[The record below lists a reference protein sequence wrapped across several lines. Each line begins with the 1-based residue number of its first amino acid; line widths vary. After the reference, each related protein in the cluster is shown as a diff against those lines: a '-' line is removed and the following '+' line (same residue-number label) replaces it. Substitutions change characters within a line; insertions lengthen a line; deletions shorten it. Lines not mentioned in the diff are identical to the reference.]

1 MYDELMEQNENE
13 TNTKLRLTEAMQ
25 KYGKRFKD
33 NKLNILNAPCASGKT
48 YFFNNEFIKNTNNY
62 LETPEYTNL
71 EKKLSR
77 VLYVVDNNMLKD
89 SIINESGEIATKFGK
104 GSLLEGRDFSR
115 LMKQVG
121 EDNGTIKVM
130 TYATLG
136 LLLKDDKN
144 KKRVLDSFSICIMD
158 ELQNLFSYAK
168 KFNYKKED
176 GFIKGAYVAVIDNLD
191 FIYSNITLIGLSGT
205 HNSILNFLDTFK
217 EINDVD
223 YECVFTEEERETLFT
238 YNYEPQYHCYTF
250 NCIKGMDYD
259 KVLKDGH
266 KILIYTN
273 TISKSR
279 EYKYWYDLQGIK
291 CEWLCSLNNTREI
304 MHEEDG
310 ELIVEEVPIMSKEQ
324 LELREMLVTQ
334 GRAPDDLT
342 VLIINGGYETGWN
355 LLDERF
361 QICWV
366 DSTNIDTREQARYR
380 IRHDIEVLSCLHVK
394 YDEEGYMLRYSQG
407 EFARALDKN
416 GAFIKVG
423 LGCTKMKRLDEKYI
437 GVKLVGK
444 REELKFLYALRGMND
459 KRITWGTFK
468 RDMISENYLVESKKN
483 GTYIYEENKKIKKD
497 SRKAVKKMEEVSM
510 LIDWI
515 ENDWDMI
522 RIECGTV
529 KDILDMGNRAWARTI
544 ENEEFVKYCADNKIV
559 IKQIYGMGMSKYL
572 CKY

>member
-1 MYDELMEQNENE
+1 MYDGLMEHSENE

-25 KYGKRFKD
+25 KYGKVFKN

-104 GSLLEGRDFSR
+104 GSLIEGRDFSR
-115 LMKQVG
+115 LMKQAG
-121 EDNGTIKVM
+121 EGNGTIKVM

-136 LLLKDDKN
+136 LLLKDDKV
-144 KKRVLDSFSICIMD
+144 KKKVLDSFSVCIMD
-158 ELQNLFSYAK
+158 ELQNLFSYAR
-168 KFNYKKED
+168 KFNYTKEN
-176 GFIKGAYVAVIDNLD
+176 GFIEGTYVTIIDNLN
-191 FIYSNITLIGLSGT
+191 FICSNVTLIGLSGT

-217 EINDVD
+217 EINDVN
-223 YECVFTEEERETLFT
+223 YECVFTEEEREALFT
-238 YNYEPQYHCYTF
+238 YNYEPRYHCYTF

-259 KVLKDGH
+259 KVLKAGH

-279 EYKYWYDLQGIK
+279 EYKYWYNLQGIK
-291 CEWLCSLNNTREI
+291 CEWLCSLNNTKEI
-304 MHEEDG
+304 IHEENG

-324 LELREMLVTQ
+324 LELRKMLIMQ
-334 GRAPDDLT
+334 GRVPDDLT

-366 DSTNIDTREQARYR
+366 DSTNEDTRQQARYR

-394 YDEEGYMLRYSQG
+394 YDEEGYMLRYRQG
-407 EFARALDKN
+407 KFARVLDKN

-423 LGCTKMKRLDEKYI
+423 LGCTKTKRLDEKYI
-437 GVKLVGK
+437 GVNLVGK

-459 KRITWGTFK
+459 RRITWGTFK
-468 RDMISENYLVESKKN
+468 RDLTNENYLVKTGNN
-483 GTYIYEENKKIKKD
+483 GTYIYEENKKVKKD
-497 SRKAVKKMEEVSM
+497 KRKVVCTVEQIEVLSSWLVNEWDKTRVDCVTVRDVLNIGAKTWSKIINDSDFKKFCR
-510 LIDWI
+510 
-515 ENDWDMI
+515 EN
-522 RIECGTV
+522 RITIKTV
-529 KDILDMGNRAWARTI
+529 KGLGPT
-544 ENEEFVKYCADNKIV
+544 KYI
-559 IKQIYGMGMSKYL
+559 IKY
-572 CKY
+572 